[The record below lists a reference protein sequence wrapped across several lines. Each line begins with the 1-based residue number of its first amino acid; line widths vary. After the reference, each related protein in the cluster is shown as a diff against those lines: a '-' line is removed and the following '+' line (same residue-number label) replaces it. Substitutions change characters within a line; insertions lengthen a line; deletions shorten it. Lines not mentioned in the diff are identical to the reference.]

1 MLQTVHAYREI
12 LLSGAPLMDTRA
24 PVEFARGS
32 VPGAHNLPL
41 MTDDERAQV
50 GTCYKQQ
57 GQDAAIALGHR
68 LVSGA
73 LRDSRIAAWADFAR
87 RHPDGY
93 LFCFRGGL
101 RSQIVQRWLA
111 EAAGINYPRV
121 DGGYKALRQFLM
133 ATTATTVMQRPLWV
147 VGGMT
152 GVGKTEFLAGLPN
165 AVDLEGCANH
175 RGSSFGK
182 RVSGQPAQI
191 DFEHRIALRLLQLSA
206 QPERREQPHPA
217 LVVEDEGLFIGKCAL
232 PAPLFQQ
239 MGAAPLLWLED
250 SFNNRVGRILRDYVV
265 DQLADHQALF
275 GADEGF
281 ERFAAH
287 LTLSLLNIHKRL
299 GGERYQRARAMM
311 TAALAEQAASG
322 SVAGH
327 CAWISLLLCEYYDP
341 MYVHQ
346 KASKAG
352 RILMTGDA
360 AALHQFLLK

>member
-1 MLQTVHAYREI
+1 MLQTVSDYRAI

-32 VPGAHNLPL
+32 VPGAENLPL
-41 MTDDERAQV
+41 MLDEERAQV
-50 GTCYKQQ
+50 GTCYKHS

-73 LRDSRIAAWADFAR
+73 VRESRIAAWADFAQ

-111 EAAGINYPRV
+111 EEAGIDYPRV
-121 DGGYKALRQFLM
+121 AGGYKALRQFLM
-133 ATTATTVMQRPLWV
+133 ATTETTLAQRPLVV

-152 GVGKTEFLAGLPN
+152 GVGKTEFLATLPN

-191 DFEHRIALRLLQLSA
+191 DFEHQIAIRLLRLEDR
-206 QPERREQPHPA
+206 QPSP
-217 LVVEDEGLFIGKCAL
+217 LIVEDEGLFIGQCAL
-232 PAPLFQQ
+232 PEPLHKK
-239 MGAAPLLWLED
+239 MGAAPVIWLED
-250 SFNNRVGRILRDYVV
+250 RFENRVRRILQDYVV
-265 DQLADHQALF
+265 DQLVDHQAVY
-275 GADEGF
+275 GAQEGVD
-281 ERFAAH
+281 RFAAH
-287 LTLSLLNIHKRL
+287 LKLSLFNIHKRL
-299 GGERYQRARAMM
+299 GGERYQRALAMLSD
-311 TAALAEQAASG
+311 ALADQRATGA
-322 SVAGH
+322 VDGH
-327 CAWISLLLCEYYDP
+327 GLWIRLLLCEYYDP
-341 MYVHQ
+341 MYAHQ

-352 RILMTGDA
+352 RILTSGDA